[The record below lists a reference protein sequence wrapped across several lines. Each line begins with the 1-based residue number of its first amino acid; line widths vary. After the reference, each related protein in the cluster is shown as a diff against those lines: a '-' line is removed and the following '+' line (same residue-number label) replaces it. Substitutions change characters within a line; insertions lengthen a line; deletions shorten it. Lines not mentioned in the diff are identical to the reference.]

1 MKTKLVYVL
10 TCTENKYYIEQA
22 LMSVFSA
29 RHWNPDAH
37 IVLLVDDQTDL
48 LLVGKRSEILNYV
61 SEKIVVPFDDF
72 TLSPVYRSR
81 WIKTSV
87 RPLVQGDLMYI
98 DCDTIVQKPLSEIDD
113 FTCDVGA
120 VPDSHLP
127 VKDYN
132 PSMYDRAKQLTAS
145 LGVDLDAEKLYYN
158 GGIIYSK
165 DSDASVQ
172 FYKYWHQYWLDS
184 VALSIGIDQ
193 PALAK
198 ANREMGR
205 IVNPIPDVFNCIVY
219 TQNSFTRDARI
230 LHISAFRNPSYLFTD
245 KVLAHVRAN
254 GLENKWLIDSIL
266 NPCATM
272 LPFDNDVL
280 HSTCKQRRTW
290 IKEIAQYTRGYGKY
304 IDESFSGFLQNSRFQ
319 NVVVALLRIRWNR
332 LAAWLWMV
340 MRRCNVLIH
349 KSDVKNNVCGK

>member
-10 TCTENKYYIEQA
+10 TCAENQTYIEQA

-29 RHWNPDAH
+29 RHWNPDAY

-61 SEKIVVPFDDF
+61 SEKIVVPFEDPS
-72 TLSPVYRSR
+72 LSPVYRSR

-87 RPLVQGDLMYI
+87 RPLVQGDHMYI
-98 DCDTIVQKPLSEIDD
+98 DCDTIIQKPLSEIDD
-113 FTCDVGA
+113 FACKVGA

-127 VKDYN
+127 VKDYH
-132 PSMYDRAKQLTAS
+132 PSMYDRAKKLTAS
-145 LGVDLDAEKLYYN
+145 LGVDLDAERLYYN

-165 DSDASVQ
+165 DTDASLQ

-205 IVNPIPDVFNCIVY
+205 IIEPIPDVFNCIVY

-245 KVLAHVRAN
+245 KVLAYVRAN
-254 GLENKWLIDSIL
+254 GLENNWLIDSIL

-272 LPFDNDVL
+272 LPFDNDLL
-280 HSTCKQRRTW
+280 HSTFKQRRLW
-290 IKEIAQYTRGYGKY
+290 IREIARFSKGYGRY
-304 IDESFSGFLQNSRFQ
+304 IDDSFSDFIMSQRFRKLIIS
-319 NVVVALLRIRWNR
+319 LLKIQWNR
-332 LAAWLWMV
+332 LAILVWMV
-340 MRRCNVLIH
+340 LRRRNVLGH
-349 KSDVKNNVCGK
+349 KADVKDNVCGK